1 MNRTR
6 WIFVGIVVVA
16 LIIVG
21 VSLAYQGLRP
31 EGDTGS
37 TPSSGGQPIT
47 IDRPAAV
54 TVRVISALPV
64 ETWVRNAAAAYNATS
79 PTIEGVPVNV
89 EIVAMDGLTALGR
102 WDRNTFGA
110 LEAGIAPEDLDSAAR
125 AALDD
130 FPTAW
135 IPESRYLVELA
146 NASYKERLGR
156 DVFLTDGEYRARPI
170 ATSLLTWGLYETRAS
185 ILQETFGTIS
195 WASIHDAAIARGGW
209 PELGG
214 DPGWGYFK
222 LVVPN
227 PNKNVAGL
235 HAMIAA
241 AGEYYERPDISVADV
256 TNPAFQRWLQE
267 LMGAVTDFSSASAYT
282 AEDFAL
288 FGYSVGD
295 GGQLLEAD
303 LLLNMEGILTRW
315 EDPIHLYYPRYVTW
329 FDFPFSVWVGP
340 ETSALQ
346 KNAALD
352 FQRFLL
358 SDEQQ
363 QAGLAFG
370 LRPANPRVPL
380 DAVPDSLFV
389 TWRGRGVETVIPRA
403 DAMRNPDRDVLLALL
418 RWFELNVAE

>member
-6 WIFVGIVVVA
+6 WIFIGIIVA
-16 LIIVG
+16 ALVIVG

-31 EGDTGS
+31 DIGS
-37 TPSSGGQPIT
+37 RSQTNDSGETIT
-47 IDRPAAV
+47 IDRPDAI
-54 TVRVISALPV
+54 TIRVITALPV
-64 ETWVRNAAAAYNATS
+64 EAWVRSAAQAYNATAPS
-79 PTIEGVPVNV
+79 LDGVPVTV

-102 WDRNTFGA
+102 WDRNTFRA
-110 LEAGIAPEDLDSAAR
+110 LEPGVEPGDLDAAAR
-125 AALDD
+125 SALAE

-170 ATSLLTWGLYETRAS
+170 ATSLLTWGLYESRAVVLREKYS
-185 ILQETFGTIS
+185 LIS
-195 WASIHDAAIARGGW
+195 WETIHDAAVAKGGW
-209 PELGG
+209 PEIGG

-241 AGEYYERPDISVADV
+241 AGEYYGRPDISVADV
-256 TNPAFQRWLQE
+256 TNGDFQIWLKE

-303 LLLNMEGILTRW
+303 ILQNMEGIQTRW
-315 EDPIHLYYPRYVTW
+315 EDPINLYYPRYVTW

-340 ETSALQ
+340 ETSALE
-346 KNAALD
+346 KNAALA
-352 FQRFLL
+352 FQRYLL

-363 QAGLAFG
+363 SAGLVYG

-380 DAVPDSLFV
+380 TADSDSLFV
-389 TWRGRGVETVIPRA
+389 KWQAKGVETVVPRS
-403 DAMRNPDRDVLLALL
+403 DAMRSPDREVLLALL